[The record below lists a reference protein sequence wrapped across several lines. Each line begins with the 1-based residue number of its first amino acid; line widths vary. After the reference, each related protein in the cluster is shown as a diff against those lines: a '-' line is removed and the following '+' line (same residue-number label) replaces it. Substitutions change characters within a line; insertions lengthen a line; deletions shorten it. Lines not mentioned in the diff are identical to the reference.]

1 MQDNAPSHVS
11 QYYQTWLEAKG
22 FVGGRIKRWPTNSPD
37 LNPNENLWA
46 IIKREVNKNGQQY
59 QTNDD
64 L

>member
-11 QYYQTWLEAKG
+11 QYSQTWLKAKG

-46 IIKREVNKNGQQY
+46 IIKREVYKNGQ
-59 QTNDD
+59 
-64 L
+64 